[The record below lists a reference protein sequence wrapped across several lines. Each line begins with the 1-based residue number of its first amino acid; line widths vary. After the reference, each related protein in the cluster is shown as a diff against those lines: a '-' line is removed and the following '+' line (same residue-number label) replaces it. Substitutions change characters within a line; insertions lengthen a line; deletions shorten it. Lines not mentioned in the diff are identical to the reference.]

1 MLSNFSKK
9 WGFFM
14 KKIVSIILTLA
25 MMLSMF
31 SSVSAATIA
40 EETSYVPNP
49 MELPLSVS
57 VGAKISGSDDA
68 FVYPPAENVSFTVGA
83 YEKKGVDYSAKL
95 DMATVRSLF
104 DEGFIQVV
112 LPDDAEARA
121 EFDNGVVSTVVNV
134 LIEYPATAIIDSD
147 IDLTSKKVG
156 TLDAGSIFSESAR
169 EVKEN
174 SVKITYVNTTGL
186 KVSELK
192 TNVETYLK
200 DIEFTLKDVIAY
212 SEAGDQIVKI
222 TLSGETLIDFA
233 SKDQKVI
240 YSGSASNIVT
250 VSKDGNIHNHE
261 LVVVPAVPA
270 TCLTDG
276 TTEGIICRTHN
287 SYGECGALGTKE
299 TAPIAKLNHMLNG
312 KSMKIHVDAEAA
324 TCTSKGVLEH
334 YTCALCKNDF
344 DSADSDVVQ
353 SHEKYVTKTAP
364 HTEETLAAVPATCI
378 TNGFEEG
385 KQCKVC
391 GYVTKAQKII
401 PALGHT
407 ETIIPAEKATCTEAG
422 KTQGIECEECSTVI
436 VKQEIVPAKGHN
448 FGEWKVVVEAT
459 ESTKGSMERT
469 CTNEGCSEKETR
481 DIEKKPHTCV
491 ADEKLV
497 VITKQPTCDKEGLM
511 QNYCVCGKKVGEE
524 VSVPAK
530 GHNVAA
536 VAEVKA
542 TCVTEGI
549 VAHYSCVVCDGKFRD
564 KEATKPLTSVKAP
577 VDKSNHG
584 EGSIVKVPGIAS
596 TCAKQGLTD
605 GAKCKNCGIITTP
618 QTLLPL
624 ADHVLVTVPA
634 ETATC
639 EGHGIKEHKHCKNC
653 NKDFDMTGKIE
664 WALRDFDVPALGHKY
679 GDAVKYPETQ
689 EIIDGHYD
697 GVKKCTNPGC
707 TESIA
712 VKIAVT
718 PENCEHTVTF
728 EVVDKKATCTE
739 KGEKLIICLGCGKTD
754 KFDLPV
760 VSHTLVRTE
769 SVPSTCHSKGTAA
782 FYTCSECGKMFDGTD
797 PSVEITEVPQLDE
810 TTHVFREIGG
820 GNNKQCIYCKEVIH
834 VKKKDKDGNED
845 TSDKVTVNNKNVGV
859 KEEKDVKKE
868 EAYAEI
874 EHDVKIEAEIII
886 AEREEAS
893 AKLDDAIV
901 ENAADVET
909 EDKTLNKAVWDIEI
923 EKVTTYDSGE
933 IDREPVKE
941 ISDLIEIVIKI
952 PDNLKEAVDFLV
964 HRLHKDENGVEVAEI
979 ITTTPNDETGE
990 YIIIDKNAGTVT
1002 LKVKKFSEYALVGYT
1017 VQVNEEESD
1026 RRGGGGGGGAA
1037 ANYTITFKANG
1048 GTSVDSVKVAYGKV
1062 ISAPVSTK
1070 EGFVLEGWY
1079 TDAEFTE
1086 KFDFSTAITKSM
1098 TLYAKWV
1105 EGTASGD
1112 CAGTIEAG
1120 CPAAK
1125 YEDVDTSLW
1134 YHAGID
1140 YVLNKGLMIGVSDT
1154 SFAPN
1159 VSITRGML
1167 VTVLGRKEGV
1177 KDDAIVDE
1185 TFADVKNGEY
1195 YASHIDWAVKSGI
1208 VNGYGDGNFGP
1219 NDVITREQMAAIMFR
1234 YISFKNMEL
1243 AGEMKDIAYA
1253 DADNISDYAKEA
1265 VAFCY
1270 SKGIMT
1276 GKDGNNFDPSGKATR
1291 AEVATVMMR
1300 TFK

>member
-1 MLSNFSKK
+1 
-9 WGFFM
+9 M
-14 KKIVSIILTLA
+14 KKVVSIILMLT

-57 VGAKISGSDDA
+57 VGAKISGSEDA
-68 FVYPPAENVSFTVGA
+68 FVYPPAENVAFTVGA
-83 YEKKGVDYSAKL
+83 YEKKGVDYRAKL
-95 DMATVRSLF
+95 DMSTVRSLF

-112 LPDDAEARA
+112 LPDDAEARN
-121 EFDNGVVSTVVNV
+121 EFESGVVSTTVNV
-134 LIEYPATAIIDSD
+134 LIEYPQTAIIDTD
-147 IDLTSKKVG
+147 LDLTSKDIG
-156 TLDAGSIFSESAR
+156 TLDAGSIFSESGR
-169 EVKEN
+169 EVKNN
-174 SVKITYVNTTGL
+174 SVKITYVNTSGL

-192 TNVETYLK
+192 ENVESYLK
-200 DIEFTLKDVIAY
+200 DIEFTLEDVIAY

-261 LVVVPAVPA
+261 LVVVPAEPA
-270 TCLTDG
+270 TCLKEG
-276 TTEGIICRTHN
+276 KTEAIICRTHQ

-299 TAPIAKLNHMLNG
+299 SKSIPALNHMLG
-312 KSMKIHVDAEAA
+312 GETLKIHVDSVAA
-324 TCTSKGVLEH
+324 TCTSKGILEH
-334 YTCALCKNDF
+334 YTCALCKSDF
-344 DSADSDVVQ
+344 DSVESDVIQ

-385 KQCKVC
+385 KVCKVC

-401 PALGHT
+401 PALGHA
-407 ETIIPAEKATCTEAG
+407 EEIIPAVAPTCTENG
-422 KTQGIECEECSTVI
+422 KTQGIVCTECDEVI
-436 VKQEIVPAKGHN
+436 VKQADVPAIGHS
-448 FGEWKVVVEAT
+448 FGEWKIVKEAT
-459 ESTKGSMERT
+459 ETEKGSMERV
-469 CTNEGCSEKETR
+469 CANGCGEKEVR

-491 ADEKLV
+491 ADEKLA
-497 VITKQPTCDKEGLM
+497 VITKQPTCDATGLM
-511 QNYCVCGKKVGEE
+511 QNYCTCGKKVGTE
-524 VSVPAK
+524 VSVPAV
-530 GHNVAA
+530 GHKVTA

-542 TCVTEGI
+542 TCVSEGI
-549 VAHYSCVVCDGKFRD
+549 VAHYLCVVCDGKFRD
-564 KEATKPLTSVKAP
+564 EKATKPLSSVKAP
-577 VDKSNHG
+577 INKNNHG
-584 EGSIVKVPGIAS
+584 EGSIVTVKGIAS
-596 TCAKQGLTD
+596 TCSKQGLSD
-605 GAKCKNCGIITTP
+605 GAKCKNCGIITTA

-624 ADHVLVTVPA
+624 AEHSLVTVPA
-634 ETATC
+634 EVATC
-639 EGHGIKEHKHCKNC
+639 DQHGIKEHKHCKNC
-653 NKDFDMTGKIE
+653 NKDFDMTGEIE
-664 WALRDFDVPALGHKY
+664 WVLRDFDIPALGHKY
-679 GDAVKYPETQ
+679 GEAVKYPENQ
-689 EIIDGHYD
+689 EIVDGHYD
-697 GVKKCTNPGC
+697 GIKKCTNPGC
-707 TESIA
+707 DESIA

-718 PENCEHTVTF
+718 PENCTHSVTF
-728 EVVDKKATCTE
+728 EVIDKKATCTE
-739 KGEKLIICLGCGKTD
+739 VGEKLIVCLGCGKTD
-754 KFDLPV
+754 KFELPL

-782 FYTCSECGKMFDGTD
+782 FYTCSVCGKLFDGTD
-797 PSVEITEVPQLDE
+797 ASVEITEVPKLDE
-810 TTHVFREIGG
+810 TTHVFREIGN

-834 VKKKDKDGNED
+834 VKKMDKEGNED
-845 TSDKVTVNNKNVGV
+845 TSDSVTVNNKNVGV

-886 AEREEAS
+886 AEREEPS
-893 AKLDDAIV
+893 AKLDDAIT
-901 ENAADVET
+901 ENAADVES
-909 EDKTLNKAVWDIEI
+909 EDKALNKAVWDIEI
-923 EKVTTYDSGE
+923 EKVTTYDSGDV
-933 IDREPVKE
+933 DREPVKE
-941 ISDLIEIVIKI
+941 ISDLIEIIIKI
-952 PDNLKEAVDFLV
+952 PENLKDAVDFLV
-964 HRLHKDENGVEVAEI
+964 HRLHKDENGVEVTEI

-990 YIIIDKNAGTVT
+990 YIVIDKAAGTVT

-1026 RRGGGGGGGAA
+1026 RRGGSGGGGAS
-1037 ANYTITFKANG
+1037 NYTITFKANG
-1048 GTSVDSVKVAYGKV
+1048 GTSVESIKVSYGKV

-1105 EGTASGD
+1105 EGTELGE
-1112 CAGTIEAG
+1112 CAGTKEAG
-1120 CPAAK
+1120 CPATK
-1125 YEDVDTSLW
+1125 YDDVNTSLW

-1185 TFADVKNGEY
+1185 TFTDVKNGEY
-1195 YASHIDWAVKSGI
+1195 YASHVDWAVKTNI

-1219 NDVITREQMAAIMFR
+1219 NDLITREQMATIMYR
-1234 YISFKNMEL
+1234 YITYKKLEL
-1243 AGEMKDIAYA
+1243 AGEMKDAGYA
-1253 DADNISDYAKEA
+1253 DSDAISEYAKEA